1 MSLSHVIA
9 SSLIIDYKVESPLHN
24 TNTQSMP
31 GITDI
36 RMRKKLNKGFS
47 YPLGFQWCPMCK
59 REHSTGDQNDQEHG
73 DDGVDGDD
81 GDYSEDSDDG
91 EDSDDRLEGTIIEVL
106 PFAML

>member
-1 MSLSHVIA
+1 MTVAGTELGGGASL
-9 SSLIIDYKVESPLHN
+9 LLPD
-24 TNTQSMP
+24 
-31 GITDI
+31 
-36 RMRKKLNKGFS
+36 
-47 YPLGFQWCPMCK
+47 
-59 REHSTGDQNDQEHG
+59 GDG